1 MPGSTLTSMEPLCSK
16 SLKSVHW
23 CSPYLYLHP
32 STFYWPQLSTYPFV
46 VFIVQLLSRV
56 WLCEPM
62 NCSTP
67 GFPLL
72 HYFLEFAQTHI
83 HWVGDATQPSHPL
96 SPPSPPAFSLS
107 QHQGLFQEVSS
118 SHQVAKVLEFS
129 FSISP
134 SNKHSGLISFR
145 IDWFELQGL
154 SRISSSTTVLKA
166 SVLWHSAF
174 FTVQLSHPYVTAE
187 RTIAL
192 TRWTFVCKE
201 MSLLFKTL

>member
-32 STFYWPQLSTYPFV
+32 STFCWPQLSTYPFV

-107 QHQGLFQEVSS
+107 QHQSLFQWVS
-118 SHQVAKVLEFS
+118 F
-129 FSISP
+129 IS
-134 SNKHSGLISFR
+134 GGQR
-145 IDWFELQGL
+145 IGA
-154 SRISSSTTVLKA
+154 SASA
-166 SVLWHSAF
+166 SVLPINIQDWFLLGLTDLSSRDSQESSLTPPFRSINSSAF
-174 FTVQLSHPYVTAE
+174 SFLYGPT
-187 RTIAL
+187 L
-192 TRWTFVCKE
+192 TSIHDYWKNH
-201 MSLLFKTL
+201 SLD

>member
-107 QHQGLFQEVSS
+107 QHQSLFQWVSFIS
-118 SHQVAKVLEFS
+118 GGQRIGASASASAFPV
-129 FSISP
+129 SIQGWFP
-134 SNKHSGLISFR
+134 SGLTGLISS
-145 IDWFELQGL
+145 QSKGL
-154 SRISSSTTVLKA
+154 SRSFA
-166 SVLWHSAF
+166 SITNREH
-174 FTVQLSHPYVTAE
+174 
-187 RTIAL
+187 
-192 TRWTFVCKE
+192 
-201 MSLLFKTL
+201 